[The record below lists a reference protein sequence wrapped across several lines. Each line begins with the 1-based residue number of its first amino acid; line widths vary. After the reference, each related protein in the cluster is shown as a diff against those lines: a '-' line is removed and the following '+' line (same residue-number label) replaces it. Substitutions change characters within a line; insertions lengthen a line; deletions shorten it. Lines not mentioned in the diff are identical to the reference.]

1 MKKETEKMI
10 IELNKEVEFMDIDQ
24 SSKDMLRNRL
34 MNILACEAND
44 AKCGKVDLY
53 KFTSKDKFRPAVN
66 GLYHKGGKVYA
77 TDCHILCRLSRT
89 YDETNE
95 GKVIDK
101 TGKEIEGRY
110 PNADAVIPNTEG
122 WKTIPADFDKINEA
136 RKTWAAH
143 KKLYKKNAKGR
154 FIIGNQE
161 IAMDYLLM
169 VADLMMELG
178 ISEFLQSSDSSRPL
192 TVRDDNNDIIIMPM
206 CHYYGEWKENAEA
219 EPEYLFIEL

>member
-10 IELNKEVEFMDIDQ
+10 VELNKMVEFMDIDQ
-24 SSKDMLRNRL
+24 SGKDMLRRHL
-34 MNILACEAND
+34 LNILACEAND
-44 AKCGKVDLY
+44 RKVGKVDLY
-53 KFTSKDKFRPAVN
+53 KFTGKDKLIPAVN
-66 GLYHKGGKVYA
+66 GIYHKGGKVYA
-77 TDCHILCRLSRT
+77 TDCRILCRLSRT
-89 YDETNE
+89 YDEANE

-101 TGKEIEGRY
+101 EGKEIECRY
-110 PNADAVIPNTEG
+110 PNADAVIPDTEG
-122 WKTIPADFDKINEA
+122 WKTIPADFDKIYEA

-161 IAMDYLLM
+161 IAMDYLFL

-178 ISEFLQSSDSSRPL
+178 ISEFLQSDDNCRPL
-192 TVRDDNNDIIIMPM
+192 TARDDNNDIIIMPM

>member
-24 SSKDMLRNRL
+24 GSKDMLRNRL
-34 MNILACEAND
+34 MRILACEAND

-53 KFTSKDKFRPAVN
+53 KFTSKDEVIPVLN
-66 GLYHKGGKVYA
+66 GIYHKGGKVYA
-77 TDCHILCRLSRT
+77 TDAHILCRLSRT
-89 YDETNE
+89 YGEANE

-122 WKTIPADFDKINEA
+122 WKNIPADFDKINEA

-161 IAMDYLLM
+161 IAMDYLFM
-169 VADLMMELG
+169 MADLMKELG
-178 ISEFLQSSDSSRPL
+178 INEFLQSDNSCRPL
-192 TVRDDNNDIIIMPM
+192 TARDDNNDIIIMPM
-206 CHYYGEWKENAEA
+206 CHYYDEWKENAEA

>member
-1 MKKETEKMI
+1 MKKETQKMI
-10 IELNKEVEFMDIDQ
+10 IELNKEVEFMNIDQ
-24 SSKDMLRNRL
+24 SSKDMLRNHL
-34 MNILACEAND
+34 MRILACEANN

-53 KFTSKDKFRPAVN
+53 KFTSKDELRPAIN
-66 GLYHKGGKVYA
+66 GIYHKGGKVYA

-89 YDETNE
+89 YDEANE

-101 TGKEIEGRY
+101 TGKEIDGRY

-122 WKTIPADFDKINEA
+122 WTAISADFDKINEA

-154 FIIGNQE
+154 FVIGNQE
-161 IAMDYLLM
+161 IAMDYLFM
-169 VADLMMELG
+169 AADLMKELG
-178 ISEFLQSSDSSRPL
+178 ISEFLQSENSCRPL
-192 TVRDDNNDIIIMPM
+192 TARDENNDIVMIPTTP
-206 CHYYGEWKENAEA
+206 YYETWKEHAET

>member
-10 IELNKEVEFMDIDQ
+10 IELHKMVECSGMGDIQKGLFRD
-24 SSKDMLRNRL
+24 KINE
-34 MNILACEAND
+34 ILACESND

-53 KFTSKDKFRPAVN
+53 KYVDKDKNRLILSGVF
-66 GLYHKGGKVYA
+66 HKDGKVYA
-77 TDCHILCRLSRT
+77 TEGHILCRLSRT
-89 YDETNE
+89 YDEANE

-110 PNADAVIPNTEG
+110 PNADSIIPNTEG
-122 WKTIPADFDKINEA
+122 WKSIPADFTKINEA

-143 KKLYKKNAKGR
+143 KKLYKKKAEGR

-161 IAMDYLLM
+161 VKMDYLFM
-169 VADLMMELG
+169 MTDLMMELG
-178 ISEFLQSSDSSRPL
+178 INEFLQSENNYRPL
-192 TVRDDNNDIIIMPM
+192 TARDDNNDIIIMP
-206 CHYYGEWKENAEA
+206 CCPYYEERKD

>member
-10 IELNKEVEFMDIDQ
+10 VELNNMVEFMDINQ

-34 MNILACEAND
+34 MRILACEANN

-53 KFTSKDKFRPAVN
+53 KFTSKDELRPVLN
-66 GLYHKGGKVYA
+66 GIYHKRGKVYA
-77 TDCHILCRLSRT
+77 SDGYILCRLSRT

-101 TGKEIEGRY
+101 TGKEIDGRY

-122 WKTIPADFDKINEA
+122 WTAIPAAFDKINEV

-143 KKLYKKNAKGR
+143 KKLYKKNAKGC

-161 IAMDYLLM
+161 FAMDYLFM
-169 VADLMMELG
+169 MANLMMELG
-178 ISEFLQSSDSSRPL
+178 ISEFLQSENDCRPL
-192 TVRDDNNDIIIMPM
+192 TARDNDNDIILMPTTP
-206 CHYYGEWKENAEA
+206 YFETWKEHAET